1 MLLALRTPQQVKCL
15 EALDLAEM
23 RLTCHPQIL
32 ETKPSKALYV
42 NLTSLIANFFNGID
56 PMLTSRDT
64 PDLATSQY
72 SGVVNYLRLER
83 AF

>member
-1 MLLALRTPQQVKCL
+1 MVLAFWPAQQVKCL

-23 RLTCHPQIL
+23 LTCHPQIL
-32 ETKPSKALYV
+32 ETKPSKSLYV

-56 PMLTSRDT
+56 PLLTNRDT
-64 PDLATSQY
+64 PDLATSRY
-72 SGVVNYLRLER
+72 SGVVNYPRLER